1 MSIKPSFIRQ
11 SLAPIFLPWCFSRK
25 EKHIKHDGKSFWTL
39 FNSEHSRTKFFV
51 MNPWI
56 VFKNT
61 DFCNLKLIATLS
73 VYVLLHV
80 SQRILKCACHLL
92 LPLAETT
99 AKKYFYS
106 KAVSRFKKTGQ
117 FCRKCLTT
125 RSKKAKGKMYR
136 SAVQSS
142 TINVTWE
149 VFFFVYI
156 RRTFNL

>member
-1 MSIKPSFIRQ
+1 
-11 SLAPIFLPWCFSRK
+11 
-25 EKHIKHDGKSFWTL
+25 
-39 FNSEHSRTKFFV
+39 

-142 TINVTWE
+142 TINVTINACNFTRNITSTACNNMRVITRIFLYLCVWYMD
-149 VFFFVYI
+149 VHCV
-156 RRTFNL
+156 